1 MCTVTF
7 IPHRK
12 GYSLGMNRDERTTRA
27 SASPPA
33 VFEHRGIAS
42 IYPRDAAG
50 GTWIAANGWGI
61 AFTLLNWNDTEALYA
76 KVHSRGSVIPAL
88 INCSDS
94 QAAKFALCKLSLE
107 GVLPFTLLGF
117 FPEEEVLLLWRW
129 NQNSLECQFV
139 SWELRQWCS
148 SSLSDAQASQ
158 RRGATFALALGESD
172 VGSRP
177 WLRKLH
183 GSHVRGDRAFST
195 CVHRGDVETVSYT
208 KLTCTD
214 RRVECE
220 YLIGSP
226 CQVGASAYCVSI
238 TRSRLS
244 PNYKLFG

>member
-7 IPHRK
+7 IPHRE
-12 GYSLGMNRDERTTRA
+12 GYRLGMNRDERTSRA
-27 SASPPA
+27 IASPPA
-33 VFEHRGIAS
+33 VLEHRGIDS
-42 IYPRDAAG
+42 IYPRDAEG

-61 AFTLLNWNDTEALYA
+61 AFTLLNWNDTEALHA
-76 KVHSRGSVIPAL
+76 KVHSRGSVIPVV
-88 INCSDS
+88 IESRDS
-94 QAAKFALCKLSLE
+94 QVAQSALTNFSLE

-117 FPEEEVLLLWRW
+117 FPNEEVVLLWRW
-129 NQNSLECQFV
+129 NQNSLKSQSI

-158 RRGATFALALGESD
+158 QRGTTLALALREGD
-172 VGSRP
+172 TGSRP

-183 GSHVRGDRAFST
+183 GSHVPGDRAFST

-208 KLTCTD
+208 ELTCTD

-220 YLIGSP
+220 YVIGSP
-226 CQVGASAYCVSI
+226 CQVAATAHCVSI

-244 PNYKLFG
+244 PD